1 MGEEGNE
8 FRLNQHESD
17 IKDIKDE
24 VKDVNKSV
32 TNMEKT
38 NIRIEINMQSILDTY
53 KVIKNTTIGFVIL
66 NILTM
71 IWTLSKK

>member
-8 FRLNQHESD
+8 FRLNQHEND

-38 NIRIEINMQSILDTY
+38 NIRIELNMQSILDTY

>member
-8 FRLNQHESD
+8 FRLNQHEND

-38 NIRIEINMQSILDTY
+38 NIRIEINVQAILDTY
-53 KVIKNTTIGFVIL
+53 KIIKNTTIGFVIL